1 MSSACPAQVAMHVR
15 LRKGSFLVSQTV
27 ILTAYV
33 FQSVSRT
40 KTQNRP
46 RMLTG
51 VEVAGLVLAVL
62 PLCIKMIAQYED
74 EMEPFATLFAYRSQL
89 SKRKKELYCVHVS
102 FTKTIQNLCHNASV
116 ADSEQFDEMVKGS
129 RALSWQNN
137 DSERKLQQFLS
148 LPSYEA
154 YRIKAVMI
162 CDSMMKLAG
171 ILGLD
176 KEGLLRMEGMQGFRS
191 VRSVLIPLV
200 FQKLWTF

>member
-1 MSSACPAQVAMHVR
+1 
-15 LRKGSFLVSQTV
+15 
-27 ILTAYV
+27 
-33 FQSVSRT
+33 
-40 KTQNRP
+40 
-46 RMLTG
+46 MLTG

-74 EMEPFATLFAYRSQL
+74 EMEPFASLFAYRSQL
-89 SKRKKELYCVHVS
+89 SKRKKELYCVMS
-102 FTKTIQNLCHNASV
+102 PSQKPYKNLFHNASV

-129 RALSWQNN
+129 KALPLQEN

-154 YRIKAVMI
+154 YRIKAVMV

-191 VRSVLIPLV
+191 VRPVLIPSV
-200 FQKLWTF
+200 FQESWPIKKA